1 MSKKDKFQERQDRVT
16 RSIHRQTIAMA
27 LVILICCI
35 MILPWSDPS
44 QPAFVPLI
52 LSMVVSLFT
61 LTWAVISLRRQVR
74 EEMARE
80 KGEDDKSP

>member
-1 MSKKDKFQERQDRVT
+1 MSKKDISQERQDSVS

-44 QPAFVPLI
+44 QAAFIPLI
-52 LSMVVSLFT
+52 LSMAISLFT
-61 LTWAVISLRRQVR
+61 LTWAVISLRRQVKK
-74 EEMARE
+74 EMARE
-80 KGEDDKSP
+80 KAEDDRSP